1 MSYVGSHFSSIDP
14 IHKPHNRNFCCCLL
28 SCSIRH
34 SLAIFVE
41 SSIRR
46 IENFYNNHSAKTSL
60 ISLLQTLN
68 VNKKQHTFGIC
79 FLFFGFFSI
88 FVGFRK
94 KKSSK
99 STATRLNLYLPVIF
113 NWKNDTS
120 NRTAF
125 VQIAPNIAVTSNVNT
140 QSTREEEK
148 DTATTRRHRRI
159 DEQKWTM
166 MANN

>member
-94 KKSSK
+94 KNPASQPQQG
-99 STATRLNLYLPVIF
+99 STYNYQSFSIG
-113 NWKNDTS
+113 
-120 NRTAF
+120 RTTH
-125 VQIAPNIAVTSNVNT
+125 QT
-140 QSTREEEK
+140 E
-148 DTATTRRHRRI
+148 RHLF
-159 DEQKWTM
+159 K
-166 MANN
+166 

>member
-125 VQIAPNIAVTSNVNT
+125 VQIAPNIAVTSLTHKVPERKRK
-140 QSTREEEK
+140 TRRRQE
-148 DTATTRRHRRI
+148 DTAELTSKNG
-159 DEQKWTM
+159 Q
-166 MANN
+166 